1 MAKKFYSE
9 EEGAEEMS
17 KDVLTK
23 LSYVCRGELMPIV
36 SFLGGVAAQE
46 VVKSCTGKF
55 MPLKQFLFFDALEC
69 LPSEDK
75 LPLDQTDY
83 PVSSPL
89 TSHALGY
96 SVA

>member
-1 MAKKFYSE
+1 MAKKFYSG
-9 EEGAEEMS
+9 EEGAEEMN
-17 KDVLTK
+17 KELLTK

-36 SFLGGVAAQE
+36 SFLGGIAAQE

-75 LPLDQTDY
+75 LPFDQTDY
-83 PVSSPL
+83 PVSSP
-89 TSHALGY
+89 
-96 SVA
+96 